1 MNKLATRRTVRR
13 VEPPPPGE
21 WEDSGLQQE
30 ADALGRTA
38 IIQPPAFLFV
48 GLWSLAAIVAS
59 VLTVLTTQLPDGPV
73 RSSVALG
80 VAGLVQPLLEWI
92 VLRRWAPAVPLLQ
105 WWAYNIVGLIL
116 GALLLMLA
124 GVVFIMVGLQFGNS
138 QATGEALAS
147 ASAGP
152 IGVIFT
158 GALVGAATAGARW
171 LLLRRFF
178 NASPLLFFAGT
189 MLGLI
194 ASGFIGPAG
203 FLLFE
208 RGTLAGDVAGNVI
221 GALVSG
227 ALTGAGVLSL
237 FRAHSAQS
245 RLDESG
251 RA

>member
-1 MNKLATRRTVRR
+1 
-13 VEPPPPGE
+13 VEPPAPREWKDPGLHPE
-21 WEDSGLQQE
+21 IDAHRSGE
-30 ADALGRTA
+30 IA
-38 IIQPPAFLFV
+38 QPPAFLFV
-48 GLWSLAAIVAS
+48 GLWGLAAVVAS
-59 VLTVLTTQLPDGPV
+59 VLTVLTTQLPDGPA

-80 VAGLVQPLLEWI
+80 VAGLVQPLLEWL

-138 QATGEALAS
+138 QATGEALAT

-152 IGVIFT
+152 LGVIFT

-178 NASPLLFFAGT
+178 DASPLLFFGGT

-194 ASGFIGPAG
+194 ASGFIGPLG
-203 FLLFE
+203 FLLFD

-237 FRAHSAQS
+237 FRGHLAQA
-245 RLDESG
+245 RPVESG
-251 RA
+251 IK